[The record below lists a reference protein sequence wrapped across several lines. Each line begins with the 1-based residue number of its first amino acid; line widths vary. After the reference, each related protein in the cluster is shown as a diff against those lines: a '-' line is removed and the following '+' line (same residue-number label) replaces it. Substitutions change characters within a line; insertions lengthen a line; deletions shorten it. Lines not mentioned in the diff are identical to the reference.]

1 MMKTF
6 NLTQR
11 KLCNG
16 RHVQCTLC
24 FNKYEGQENI
34 HYITF
39 ILTLKNNKNF
49 SVRIFFIIKN

>member
-1 MMKTF
+1 MIKTF
-6 NLTQR
+6 NITQR
-11 KLCNG
+11 MLCDG

-49 SVRIFFIIKN
+49 SIRIFYN